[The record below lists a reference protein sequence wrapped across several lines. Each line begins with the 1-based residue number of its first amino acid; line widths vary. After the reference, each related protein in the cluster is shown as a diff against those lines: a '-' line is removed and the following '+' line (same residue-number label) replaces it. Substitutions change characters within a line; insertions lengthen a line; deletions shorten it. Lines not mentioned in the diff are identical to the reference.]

1 MLLIKQPMR
10 LKVFSFMFFVLL
22 GLGMPLVDCETLDR
36 LPEPPCSIYSWGG
49 NHPMVSINLIA
60 IKLDMTHTKDKDSEM
75 ILGLLS

>member
-1 MLLIKQPMR
+1 MSVVGVIIHET
-10 LKVFSFMFFVLL
+10 FSFLLFALL

-49 NHPMVSINLIA
+49 NHPLVSINLIA
-60 IKLDMTHTKDKDSEM
+60 IKLDMIHTKNKDSEM

>member
-1 MLLIKQPMR
+1 MQTSGSN
-10 LKVFSFMFFVLL
+10 FSFLLFTLL

-49 NHPMVSINLIA
+49 NHPLVSINCLIP
-60 IKLDMTHTKDKDSEM
+60 IVKLDMTHTKNKDSEI

>member
-1 MLLIKQPMR
+1 MR
-10 LKVFSFMFFVLL
+10 LEVFSFLFFVLS